1 MEKRGEKIVRSEERK
16 KEKEEE
22 EKKEKKRRQRVLK
35 RAKGP
40 TVDLAMYVYLPKC
53 HENSVYIT
61 WKHPKCVFS
70 FATLSLKN
78 QIIEWWK

>member
-1 MEKRGEKIVRSEERK
+1 MRSEERK

-22 EKKEKKRRQRVLK
+22 KKRKKKRRRRQRVLK
-35 RAKGP
+35 KAKGP

-61 WKHPKCVFS
+61 
-70 FATLSLKN
+70 
-78 QIIEWWK
+78 